1 MPRPPHPHSPKASD
15 DIPLPPK
22 SAATLTDKDW
32 ERVLKESKWNGN
44 FNTHVFMK
52 YLNVN
57 SPDDI
62 QYDEHVVS
70 DTYSIVPRYCLENF
84 LKDEK
89 FKIERL
95 AWVLEDCTYSVEWS
109 MIEIDVEQKV
119 NRVNNG
125 QFYIS
130 KGDERYIIESKLGY
144 RDNYIFKVLSR
155 RDAKVSGKDLLE
167 KFIKYTEEHNFLRGK
182 KIDPNCNF
190 IRLDRSYTW
199 DDIVLSEK
207 LKTEIRQNLQNLIE
221 HRSIYR
227 DNGLKVRRGLIFSG
241 PPGVGKTNLV
251 KILCATI
258 DWTLIWISPKHLE
271 NPRKVSSIMQLAKDL
286 SPSIIVLEDI
296 DLYGASRE
304 MNGNPT
310 VLGELMNQLDG
321 VEGLVDIITIA
332 TTNREEVLEKA
343 LLDRPGRF
351 DKVIKFGLPE
361 SAERL
366 RMLELFAAT
375 VKKDNSFTWAELAEK
390 PTEKM
395 SGAQIREVISQGVI
409 QAVDDGSVEKGKIIL
424 KYKHL
429 QAAMKVLKGKDC
441 AKIGIQTT
449 TSSSLHGSGFD
460 LDIDRW

>member
-1 MPRPPHPHSPKASD
+1 MSRPRALSTSNSEF
-15 DIPLPPK
+15 PLPPK
-22 SAATLTDKDW
+22 SASSLTDKDW

-44 FNTHVFMK
+44 FNTHVFQTF
-52 YLNVN
+52 LNAK
-57 SPDDI
+57 SPDEI
-62 QYDEHVVS
+62 QYDEHQVS
-70 DTYSIVPRYCLENF
+70 ESYSIVPRFCLEDF
-84 LKDEK
+84 LKEEK
-89 FKIERL
+89 LKVERL
-95 AWVLEDCTYSVEWS
+95 AWVLEDSTYSVEWS
-109 MIEIDVEQKV
+109 LIEIDVDKKV

-125 QFYIS
+125 QFFIS
-130 KGDERYIIESKLGY
+130 NGIDKYIIESKQGY
-144 RDNYIFKVLSR
+144 HDNYFFKFISR
-155 RDAKVSGKDLLE
+155 KDAKVSGKDLLE
-167 KFIKYTEEHNFLRGK
+167 KFLKYTEAHNFLRGK
-182 KIDPNCNF
+182 KIDPNCSF
-190 IRLDRSYTW
+190 VRLDHKYTW
-199 DDIVLSEK
+199 DDIILSEK
-207 LKTEIRQNLQNLIE
+207 LKTDIRQNLSNLIE

-258 DWTLIWISPKHLE
+258 DWTLIWVSPKHLE
-271 NPRKVSSIMQLAKDL
+271 NPRRVSMIMQLAKDL

-296 DLYGASRE
+296 DLYGSSRE

-361 SAERL
+361 VAERL
-366 RMLELFAAT
+366 RMLELFSST
-375 VKKDNSFTWAELAEK
+375 VGKDKSFTWEELADK
-390 PTEKM
+390 PTKGM

-409 QAVDDGSVEKGKIIL
+409 QAVDDGSVVKGKIVL

-429 QAAMKVLKGKDC
+429 KAAMVAIKGKDFT
-441 AKIGIQTT
+441 KIGIQP
-449 TSSSLHGSGFD
+449 TSSSLPGSLLD
-460 LDIDRW
+460 DIDRW